1 MKPFDILD
9 ALSDLPEEYT
19 AFAARDHASHKT
31 AEQDKSERAEII
43 MKQNN
48 KSGGRSFRIGKVSV
62 AAIIAACIGLNAAL
76 IYGISRMRQD
86 DGITIPAAE
95 VSVTTAAPESE
106 PEPETVLS
114 ETGSR
119 FMKISDA
126 MPTGVIVDITNDTD
140 SELAYH
146 EKFIV
151 MQDGKKVADAEVP
164 SRFRYVQNPIPQGS
178 CGQQLC
184 FSQLPAGRYTLVNL
198 AEDGVTEGALG
209 HADFEISADFD
220 NMVYIPDVN
229 KDLCLQKY
237 EEVEAILQEK
247 GARVEKRT
255 LICTEKGVEKGDV
268 LAMIVAPD
276 QSDETGAP
284 LRYHYDGNG
293 YWIQTGETVALHV
306 SGGTEGDSATVP
318 YLIGQDIEKARTALA
333 NCGFYIDERAAY
345 FDDYPV
351 NAIVMETVGDEPVP
365 EEGMEAPLG
374 SYVRLAVNLGRESA
388 DTDTVTV
395 PEFTGMDWAT
405 ALSQAEEVGLIV
417 GKQYRDMQ
425 GVSDRFVI
433 GQSYQPGDEVPK
445 GFVIMLEVTK
455 MQDDQ
460 FVNLTFA
467 LPENLKGD
475 YYIYVCD
482 AQSIMGY
489 SRMFSAEDGAQT
501 VSVAADCA
509 EQNAPVQAILVN
521 AASKQEAVIGS
532 YTLHPDT
539 GTYET
544 VTEDI
549 EAALRHVQP
558 VENP

>member
-43 MKQNN
+43 MKQNI

-62 AAIIAACIGLNAAL
+62 AAIIAACVGLNAAL

-126 MPTGVIVDITNDTD
+126 MPTGVMVEISNNTD

-151 MQDGKKVADAEVP
+151 MQDGKKAADAEVP
-164 SRFRYVQNPIPQGS
+164 SRFRYVQNPIPQGI

-209 HADFEISADFD
+209 HVDFEISADFD

-293 YWIQTGETVALHV
+293 YW
-306 SGGTEGDSATVP
+306 
-318 YLIGQDIEKARTALA
+318 
-333 NCGFYIDERAAY
+333 
-345 FDDYPV
+345 V
-351 NAIVMETVGDEPVP
+351 NKG
-365 EEGMEAPLG
+365 
-374 SYVRLAVNLGRESA
+374 
-388 DTDTVTV
+388 DTVTV
-395 PEFTGMDWAT
+395 H
-405 ALSQAEEVGLIV
+405 
-417 GKQYRDMQ
+417 
-425 GVSDRFVI
+425 VSDGQGGDPVTVPYI
-433 GQSYQPGDEVPK
+433 VGQSYDTAKIALLEQGFYVDKRSAYSDEYPAGTVMEEYVSDEAVPAEGMDAKTGDQVRVVVSL
-445 GFVIMLEVTK
+445 GS
-455 MQDDQ
+455 Q
-460 FVNLTFA
+460 NA
-467 LPENLKGD
+467 ENL
-475 YYIYVCD
+475 
-482 AQSIMGY
+482 
-489 SRMFSAEDGAQT
+489 EGAFKQ
-501 VSVAADCA
+501 
-509 EQNAPVQAILVN
+509 VQ
-521 AASKQEAVIGS
+521 E
-532 YTLHPDT
+532 
-539 GTYET
+539 
-544 VTEDI
+544 
-549 EAALRHVQP
+549 
-558 VENP
+558 